1 MINQDISEKLAQISK
16 ISNISWIN
24 EALKNPVDIICQRS
38 TNCPRNIPCDNIIK
52 TRKKIS
58 WVSQIKD
65 EILDTIK

>member
-1 MINQDISEKLAQISK
+1 MQTILSK

-38 TNCPRNIPCDNIIK
+38 TNCPRNIPCDNMIK

-65 EILDTIK
+65 EILDNIK